1 MQYDYKLANRR
12 FVIYALFVIV
22 IVLYMVRLFN
32 LQVTDD
38 KYKALANDNAF
49 LTQTV
54 YPSRGLIYDRE
65 HRELVFNQPA
75 YDLLVTM
82 RNVKNLDTLDFCN
95 TLGITREVF
104 DNRMAEIRDRRRNP
118 GFNNYTQQVFTT
130 QLTDEVL
137 ARMQEALYRFEGFDM
152 RLRTVRQYK
161 YPIAP
166 LIVGSV
172 REVNPKEMKA
182 DPYYQR
188 GDYVGDFGVEKS
200 YENYLRGEKGRAVL
214 LRDVHGRII
223 GHVDDGEQDVAPVA
237 GHDLTLT
244 IDAELQ
250 QYAESLMVNKIG
262 ALVAIEPS
270 TGEVLALVSSPG
282 FDPRMLTGH
291 SRASNYSTL
300 GANPYKP
307 LYNRAISA
315 SYPPGSTFKPTQGLI
330 GLQEGVISQWTS
342 LPCNGGFV
350 FGNFR
355 MGCHDGT
362 TSWTLAPAIATSC
375 NGYFGW
381 CLYRVLTNQ
390 RKYPKRTTLEAFE
403 MWKDYM
409 VSMGY
414 GYRLGI
420 DLPSES
426 RGFIPNPR
434 YYSRNFGTESWSP
447 VSVISISIGQ
457 GEILATPL
465 QIANLAATIANRG
478 YYFVPH
484 IVKEISGIEQ
494 IPDTFLQPHR
504 TMVEPKHYDVVVEG
518 MRQAVTR
525 GTVHSSGNLAPE
537 GIELCGKT
545 GTAQNPHGRDHSV
558 FMGFAPRISPR
569 IAVCCY
575 VENAGF
581 GATFGVP
588 IGTLVIEKYLN
599 DTISER
605 RKPLEQSMMEQ
616 STLQWAD
623 AYTQLPAANAPKPAV
638 KIPNPGRVIH
648 QMQPLQPIM
657 QSLPIDGEQLMPK
670 PSAQPV
676 SPLHPAPE
684 SHSDVS
690 DQKPTLKPQPA
701 SPKKQMT
708 AEPLVPTVQPIKP
721 IRTLQPTQPLEPTL
735 PTRPNEP
742 QSSVQT
748 QNKENKQ

>member
-12 FVIYALFVIV
+12 FVIGALVI
-22 IVLYMVRLFN
+22 IVLSLYIVRLFN
-32 LQVTDD
+32 LQVVDE
-38 KYKALANDNAF
+38 KYKVLANDNAF

-54 YPSRGLIYDRE
+54 YPSRGLIYDRNN
-65 HRELVFNQPA
+65 RELVYNQPA
-75 YDLLVTM
+75 YDLLVTI
-82 RNVKNLDTLDFCN
+82 RNVKNLDTLDFCR

-104 DNRMAEIRDRRRNP
+104 ENRMAEIKDRRRNR
-118 GFNNYTQQVFTT
+118 GYSSYTQQVFST
-130 QLTDEVL
+130 QLSDEVL
-137 ARMQEALYRFEGFDM
+137 ARVQESLYRFEGFD
-152 RLRTVRQYK
+152 LRPRTIRQYK
-161 YPIAP
+161 YSVAP

-172 REVNPKEMKA
+172 REVNDKEVKA

-188 GDYVGDFGVEKS
+188 GDYVGDFGVETT
-200 YENYLRGEKGRAVL
+200 YEKYLRGEKGRAIL
-214 LRDVHGRII
+214 LRDAHGRII
-223 GHVDDGEQDVAPVA
+223 GHYDDGQEDIAPVP

-244 IDAELQ
+244 IDVDLQ
-250 QYAESLMVNKIG
+250 QYAESLMCNKVG

-270 TGEVLALVSSPG
+270 TGEILAMVSSPS
-282 FDPRMLTGH
+282 FDPKLLTGH
-291 SRASNYSTL
+291 SRGANYNQLSQ
-300 GANPYKP
+300 NPYKP

-315 SYPPGSTFKPTQGLI
+315 TYPPGSTFKPTQGLI
-330 GLQEGVISQWTS
+330 GLQEGVVSQYTQ
-342 LPCNGGFV
+342 LNCTGGFV

-362 TSWTLAPAIATSC
+362 VSWSMVPAIATSC

-381 CLYRVLTNQ
+381 CLYRVLSNS
-390 RKYPKRTTLEAFE
+390 RKYPKQTTQMAFE
-403 MWKDYM
+403 AWKNYM

-426 RGFIPNPR
+426 RGFIPNR
-434 YYSRNFGTESWSP
+434 QTYSRIYGSDSWSP
-447 VSVISISIGQ
+447 VSIISISIGQ

-484 IVKEISGIEQ
+484 VVKDISEIEQ

-504 TMVEPKHYDVVVEG
+504 TLIDPKNYDIIVEG
-518 MRQAVTR
+518 MRQAVVM
-525 GTVHSSGNLAPE
+525 GTVHTSGSLAPE
-537 GIELCGKT
+537 GIDLCGKT

-581 GATFGVP
+581 GATYGVP

-605 RKPLEQSMMEQ
+605 RKPLEQRMMEE

-623 AYTQLPAANAPKPAV
+623 VYNQGQVSPASRPSVTPKSGVSTDRSIESRPAPQKIQAEPSVPVVRPLHMVQPIQPSLPSS
-638 KIPNPGRVIH
+638 
-648 QMQPLQPIM
+648 PLQP
-657 QSLPIDGEQLMPK
+657 
-670 PSAQPV
+670 
-676 SPLHPAPE
+676 
-684 SHSDVS
+684 
-690 DQKPTLKPQPA
+690 
-701 SPKKQMT
+701 
-708 AEPLVPTVQPIKP
+708 
-721 IRTLQPTQPLEPTL
+721 TLQPRSIKQVEESSTDS
-735 PTRPNEP
+735 RNE
-742 QSSVQT
+742 
-748 QNKENKQ
+748 EE